1 MAPSTQVHPDQMR
14 TGDPDWWRGG
24 VIYQIYP
31 RSFQDHT
38 GDGIGDLPGIT
49 ERLPYV
55 SDLGVDAI
63 WLSPFFTSPMKDFG
77 YDVSNYRDVD
87 PSFGTIEDFDRLVQR
102 AHELGLRVIIDQVI
116 SHSSDE
122 HPWFAESRRSR
133 DNARADWYVWADPK
147 DDGTAPNNWLSI
159 FGGSAWHWDARR
171 KQYYLHNFLSS
182 QPDLNFHNPKVQ
194 EALLDEMRFWLERGV
209 DGFRLDTVNF
219 YFHAQSLMDNPALPK
234 DQINTSTAPDVNPYN
249 FQSHRYDKSQPENLD
264 FLARLRSLLDE
275 FPGTTSVGE
284 VGDAERQVEI
294 MAAYTSG
301 KSRLHMAY
309 TFDYLG
315 GVFTAEHFAE
325 AIEAVNQ
332 MADSWQ
338 CLAFSNHDVMRH
350 ISRWSPAGREDQFAR
365 FAAMILLTMRG
376 SVCLYQG
383 EELALPEAE
392 ISFEDVVDPYGREF
406 WPEYKGRDGC
416 RTPMV
421 WQSNAHLGGFTS
433 APRAWLPVPANHI
446 DHAVDLQ
453 LHGEQESV
461 LDFYRGFLAF
471 RKAHAALIK
480 GTIEVISSTNNVLA
494 FVREEGDQ
502 KIVCAFNMGF
512 EEDAVFAAPAG
523 MRLEAMD
530 APGSQNIEDDGTVLL
545 MPLTGFIGTL
555 TAA

>member
-1 MAPSTQVHPDQMR
+1 MAPSSQSQFAQMR
-14 TGDPDWWRGG
+14 AENTDWWRGG

-31 RSFQDHT
+31 RSYQDHN

-55 SDLGVDAI
+55 AELGVDAI

-87 PSFGTIEDFDRLVQR
+87 SSFGTIEDFDRLVQR

-133 DNARADWYVWADPK
+133 DNAKADWYVWADPK

-171 KQYYLHNFLSS
+171 KQYYMHNFLSS

-194 EALLDEMRFWLERGV
+194 DALLDEMRFWLDRGV

-219 YFHAQSLMDNPALPK
+219 YFHSQSLKDNPALPK
-234 DQINTSTAPDVNPYN
+234 DQIDTSTAPDVNPYN
-249 FQSHRYDKSQPENLD
+249 FQNHLYDKSQPENLA
-264 FLARLRSLLDE
+264 FLARLRTLLDE
-275 FPGTTSVGE
+275 YPGTTSVGE
-284 VGDAERQVEI
+284 VGDAQRQVEI

-301 KSRLHMAY
+301 KDHLHMAY
-309 TFDYLG
+309 TFDFLG
-315 GVFTAEHFAE
+315 GEFTAAHFAE
-325 AIEAVNQ
+325 SIDEVND
-332 MADSWQ
+332 MPDSWQ

-350 ISRWSPAGREDQFAR
+350 VSRWSPPGREDDFAR
-365 FAAMILLTMRG
+365 VAAMLLLTMRG

-392 ISFEDVVDPYGREF
+392 ISFEDIVDPYGREF

-421 WQSNAHLGGFTS
+421 WQSAAHLGGFTS
-433 APRAWLPVPANHI
+433 APRSWLPVPANHL
-446 DHAVDLQ
+446 DRAVDLQ
-453 LHGEQESV
+453 TRGDNDSV
-461 LDFYRGFLAF
+461 LQFYRSFVGF
-471 RKAHAALIK
+471 RKSQPALVK
-480 GTIEVISSTNNVLA
+480 GSIEVISSKANLLA
-494 FVREEGDQ
+494 YVRETDGQ
-502 KIVCAFNMGF
+502 RIVCAYNMGF
-512 EEDAVFAAPAG
+512 DDNVTFVPPAG
-523 MRLEAMD
+523 QKLTSVE
-530 APGSQNIEDDGTVLL
+530 APGSQPIAADGTVTLP
-545 MPLTGFIGTL
+545 PLTGFVGLL
-555 TAA
+555 TAL